1 MKIGDLVRTQGY
13 YAHQEGKIG
22 MIVGLKEYKYNFN
35 NDENR
40 YENRDVLYTV
50 IIDSELVPVIHGR
63 FLQAL
68 KDENV

>member
-13 YAHQEGKIG
+13 YAHQVGKIG
-22 MIVGLKEYKYNFN
+22 MIVGLKEYKYSFN

-40 YENRDVLYTV
+40 DVLYAV

-68 KDENV
+68 KGENV

>member
-22 MIVGLKEYKYNFN
+22 MIVGLKEYKYNFH
-35 NDENR
+35 NDENH
-40 YENRDVLYTV
+40 DVLYDV
-50 IIDSELVPVIHGR
+50 IIDSELAPVIHGR
-63 FLQAL
+63 FLQVL

>member
-40 YENRDVLYTV
+40 DVLYAV

>member
-35 NDENR
+35 NDENH
-40 YENRDVLYTV
+40 DVLYTV

>member
-1 MKIGDLVRTQGY
+1 MKIGDLVKTQGY

-35 NDENR
+35 DDEN
-40 YENRDVLYTV
+40 YDVLYDV

>member
-40 YENRDVLYTV
+40 DVLYDV

>member
-1 MKIGDLVRTQGY
+1 MKICDLVRTQGY

-40 YENRDVLYTV
+40 DVLYDV

>member
-40 YENRDVLYTV
+40 DVLYTV

>member
-40 YENRDVLYTV
+40 DVLYTV

-63 FLQAL
+63 FLQVL

>member
-40 YENRDVLYTV
+40 DVLYTV

-68 KDENV
+68 KGENV

>member
-13 YAHQEGKIG
+13 YASHEGKIG

-40 YENRDVLYTV
+40 DVLYDV

>member
-40 YENRDVLYTV
+40 DVLYDV

-68 KDENV
+68 KGENV

>member
-1 MKIGDLVRTQGY
+1 MKVGDLVKTQGY

-35 NDENR
+35 DDEN
-40 YENRDVLYTV
+40 YDALYDV

-68 KDENV
+68 KDENA

>member
-1 MKIGDLVRTQGY
+1 MKVGDLVKTQGY

-35 NDENR
+35 DDEN
-40 YENRDVLYTV
+40 YDVLYDV
-50 IIDSELVPVIHGR
+50 IIDSELVRVIHGR

-68 KDENV
+68 KGENV

>member
-1 MKIGDLVRTQGY
+1 
-13 YAHQEGKIG
+13 

-35 NDENR
+35 DDEN
-40 YENRDVLYTV
+40 YDVLYDV

>member
-22 MIVGLKEYKYNFN
+22 MIVGLKEYKYNFH
-35 NDENR
+35 ND
-40 YENRDVLYTV
+40 ENRDVLYTV

-68 KDENV
+68 KGENV